1 MIAGMRE
8 RAEAAVRDYIEP
20 LVKVDG
26 GTVEVVEADE
36 KRVVVHLGGAYA
48 GCPSQPFTLEGVI
61 VPVLKRVLGEH
72 IEVTAASSSR
82 RRA

>member
-8 RAEAAVRDYIEP
+8 RAEAAVREYIEP

-26 GTVEVVEADE
+26 GTIEVVEADD
-36 KRVVVHLGGAYA
+36 KHVVVHLGGSYA
-48 GCPSQPFTLEGVI
+48 GCPSQPFTLEGVV

-72 IEVTAASSSR
+72 IEVTAVPTR
-82 RRA
+82 RSP

>member
-8 RAEAAVRDYIEP
+8 RAEAAVREYIEP

-26 GTVEVVEADE
+26 GTIEVLEADD
-36 KRVVVHLGGAYA
+36 KRVVVHLAGAYA
-48 GCPSQPFTLEGVI
+48 GCPSKPFTLEGVV

-72 IEVTAASSSR
+72 IEVIAR
-82 RRA
+82 